1 MAVKFKSSRRRK
13 ARPHVFQKP
22 RGVLH
27 PRVQAV
33 GPEHF
38 AIVCVDCAKARSK
51 MMLADFYGRVLIEP
65 TTIAHD
71 RFSLDAAVRSVRDA
85 MAQHKLKDGI
95 VVVER
100 TGRYHKVVQRTFTK
114 AAFEVRVVHPFA
126 TKQFRQPA
134 DPGNKTDDTDLSAI
148 LRATISGFG
157 LSEPKPDPLFVRLQ
171 LLARYRRSLV
181 RGRVTIQ
188 LKMLEHLEACMPGYS
203 RCVSDLFDSE
213 VAMWVA
219 KNLESAQAIADVGV
233 MGLVRRLSEA
243 GVRRNVPVVERIVA
257 WARSAPIADEPASFH
272 HRFFVELDED
282 QISKR
287 RRIKGLEAEI
297 AEQLVL
303 TPYVLLLAI
312 PGISVVSAAEFAGEA
327 GPMERYPSARAITGR
342 AGLYPSRYQSD
353 EVDRRDGKLIRC
365 ANRDLRYTLT
375 LIADNLLRCNE
386 YFRVL
391 GSSWQLRDKDPR
403 DTRVKVAGRFTRIA
417 FQVVGGRQVYRH
429 PCARQRD
436 YILEKLIN
444 FCVEHEIPPAQHR
457 RILNAAADQLP
468 PTARSEEAIPLQ
480 ERQARVRKHRGSGPR
495 SLGEILPEL
504 LAKLGVTLV
513 RSNESGEYDLTKRP
527 S

>member
-1 MAVKFKSSRRRK
+1 
-13 ARPHVFQKP
+13 
-22 RGVLH
+22 
-27 PRVQAV
+27 
-33 GPEHF
+33 
-38 AIVCVDCAKARSK
+38 
-51 MMLADFYGRVLIEP
+51 
-65 TTIAHD
+65 
-71 RFSLDAAVRSVRDA
+71 
-85 MAQHKLKDGI
+85 
-95 VVVER
+95 
-100 TGRYHKVVQRTFTK
+100 
-114 AAFEVRVVHPFA
+114 
-126 TKQFRQPA
+126 
-134 DPGNKTDDTDLSAI
+134 
-148 LRATISGFG
+148 
-157 LSEPKPDPLFVRLQ
+157 
-171 LLARYRRSLV
+171 
-181 RGRVTIQ
+181 
-188 LKMLEHLEACMPGYS
+188 
-203 RCVSDLFDSE
+203 
-213 VAMWVA
+213 MWVA

-513 RSNESGEYDLTKRP
+513 RSNESGESDLTKRP